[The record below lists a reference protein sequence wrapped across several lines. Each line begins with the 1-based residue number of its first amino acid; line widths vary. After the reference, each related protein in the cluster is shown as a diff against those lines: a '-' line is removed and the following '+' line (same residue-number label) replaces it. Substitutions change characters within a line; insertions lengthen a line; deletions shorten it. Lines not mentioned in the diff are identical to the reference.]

1 MTSIKPWHIVLFFVF
16 MPVVIYTSQTLEWG
30 TTGAFASVAVFL
42 IVAYAG
48 SIAVKKAREY
58 LSDLAAEVEPYMEAP
73 LAEVPFDKAS
83 LLLVGFMV
91 ICNMAASPFI
101 APRGWIVCVVF
112 NGALALLCLAI
123 RIFRRFEGGRRQG
136 RLVALYVDL
145 NRSAGVVGALPLILL
160 LEGAPAL
167 VTTVLGIMV
176 ITLLVA
182 CYAVFFWFKCRSSW
196 LFRFLKA
203 LIIARRMANRN
214 QEPAYPLVYTS
225 GTDQGYTG
233 LYPLQVSSEAQ
244 PKQEYDQP
252 QISYPDIPSPGVDA

>member
-1 MTSIKPWHIVLFFVF
+1 
-16 MPVVIYTSQTLEWG
+16 
-30 TTGAFASVAVFL
+30 
-42 IVAYAG
+42 
-48 SIAVKKAREY
+48 
-58 LSDLAAEVEPYMEAP
+58 
-73 LAEVPFDKAS
+73 
-83 LLLVGFMV
+83 VG
-91 ICNMAASPFI
+91 
-101 APRGWIVCVVF
+101 VVF

-123 RIFRRFEGGRRQG
+123 RIFRRSEGGRRQG

-160 LEGAPAL
+160 LEGAPTL
-167 VTTVLGIMV
+167 ITNVLGIIV
-176 ITLLVA
+176 TTLLVA

-203 LIIARRMANRN
+203 LIIARRLANRK

-233 LYPLQVSSEAQ
+233 LYPAGDGAMLNTALAEEDRQLYRTATDSPIDHAGAFQSYQLGYQQVGSEAQ

-252 QISYPDIPSPGVDA
+252 QISYPDIPSPGADA